1 MASMPSAGHVRVAIE
16 NAVTTADFSQTAARS
31 NVVVLQE
38 WEKAKLHSLKA
49 ANPAMKVLMYK
60 NLSSMLA
67 ASPNGNAG
75 TGVTTQEAA
84 SHPEWYL
91 TSTSTGTKFNF
102 WGYDY
107 LWAADIGDR
116 SYQDQWLA
124 NVKAKLK
131 ADSWDG
137 VFVDD
142 TNPTMRYHY
151 DPEQVAEYPTDAA
164 YAAATGRALSVIGP
178 ALKAQGKLVIPN
190 FGAWRDY
197 RTAVSSWLPYVSGG
211 MEEQFTKWGNDPAT
225 GYLTGADW
233 DRQLALL
240 KETQA
245 AGKYALVVSHSTSK
259 DANAARYGW
268 ATTLLAGTGKAFFS
282 LAENYAGESWFP
294 EYDYDLGKA
303 VGVEQKFSNG
313 VHKRVFE
320 HGIVLVNPTTGSAPV
335 SFGSRYRGSGISLS
349 SSTTMA
355 PHTGLILLAEGVAA
369 PKAPAATDAAPEP
382 APVAPAGGTQLAA
395 QPVAPSA
402 ASAIAPPA
410 SKSTVRPVGRVVVR
424 VRCRSAKRCHRV
436 VRVVLGRSVVGRRK
450 VTVRA
455 RRSARVAV
463 RLDARGRRALAQGKR
478 LRTLV
483 RASV

>member
-1 MASMPSAGHVRVAIE
+1 MPSAGHVRVAID
-16 NAVTTADFSQTAARS
+16 NAVTTADFSQTAGRS
-31 NVVVLQE
+31 NVVVLHE

-49 ANPAMKVLMYK
+49 ANPSMKVLMYK

-67 ASPNGNAG
+67 ASSNGNAS

-91 TSTSTGTKFNF
+91 TSKTTGTKFNF

-116 SYQDQWLA
+116 SYQDRWAA
-124 NVKAKLK
+124 NVLAKLK

-142 TNPTMRYHY
+142 TNPTIRYHY
-151 DPEQVAEYPTDAA
+151 TPESVLEYPTDAS
-164 YAAATGRALSVIGP
+164 YSAATGRALSVIGP
-178 ALKAQGKLVIPN
+178 ALTAQGKLVIPN

-211 MEEQFTKWGNDPAT
+211 MEEQFTKWGNDPAVGYVT
-225 GYLTGADW
+225 GVDW
-233 DRQLALL
+233 DSQLAIL

-245 AGKYALVVSHSTSK
+245 AGKYSLIVAHSTAT

-268 ATTLLAGTGKAFFS
+268 ATTLLAGTGKASFS
-282 LAENYAGESWFP
+282 LAENYTGESWFP

-303 VGVEQKFSNG
+303 VGVESKLSNG

-320 HGIVLVNPTTGSAPV
+320 RGIVLVNPTLGSVPV
-335 SFGSRYRGSGISLS
+335 SFGARYRGSGLSLR

-355 PHTGLILLAEGVAA
+355 PHTGLILLKEAVANPPVAA
-369 PKAPAATDAAPEP
+369 GAAPAAAAP
-382 APVAPAGGTQLAA
+382 AQSATMQLVA
-395 QPVAPSA
+395 QPVAAPAAQSSA
-402 ASAIAPPA
+402 PA
-410 SKSTVRPVGRVVVR
+410 VAKPVVRKAKRVVVR
-424 VRCRSAKRCHRV
+424 VRCRSAKQCHRV
-436 VRVVLGRSVVGRRK
+436 VHVVLGRSAVVGRRK

-463 RLDARGRRALAQGKR
+463 SLDARGRKALAQGKQ

-483 RASV
+483 RARG

>member
-1 MASMPSAGHVRVAIE
+1 MAIDNNVP
-16 NAVTTADFSQTAARS
+16 TADFTKTPARS
-31 NVVVLQE
+31 SVVVLQE
-38 WEKAKLHSLKA
+38 WEKTRLHDLKA
-49 ANPAMKVLMYK
+49 ANPAIKVLMYK

-75 TGVTTQEAA
+75 TGVTTQEAE
-84 SHPEWYL
+84 SHPDWYL
-91 TSTSTGTKFNF
+91 KNTSGAKFNF

-107 LWAADIGDR
+107 LWAADIGLRSFQDR
-116 SYQDQWLA
+116 WAA
-124 NVKAKLK
+124 NVLAKLK

-142 TNPTMRYHY
+142 TNPTIRYHY
-151 DPEQVAEYPTDAA
+151 NPESVQKYPTDAA
-164 YAAATGRALSVIGP
+164 YSAATGSALAVIGP
-178 ALKAQGKLVIPN
+178 ALRAQGKLVIPN
-190 FGAWRDY
+190 MGSWRDY

-225 GYLTGADW
+225 GYMTGADW
-233 DRQLALL
+233 DRQLALV

-245 AGKYALVVSHSTSK
+245 AGKYVLLVSHSTAQ

-268 ATTLLAGTGKAFFS
+268 ATTLLAGTGTASYS
-282 LAENYAGESWFP
+282 LAENYNGESWFT

-303 VGVEQKFSNG
+303 VGAETKLSSG

-320 HGIVLVNPTTGSAPV
+320 RGIVLVNPTLASVPV
-335 SFGSRYRGSGISLS
+335 SFGARYRGSGLSLR

-355 PHTGLILLAEGVAA
+355 PHTGLILLKEGVAA
-369 PKAPAATDAAPEP
+369 PKAPAPAVAAAEP
-382 APVAPAGGTQLAA
+382 APAAPAAGVELAA

-402 ASAIAPPA
+402 AVAIAPPA
-410 SKSTVRPVGRVVVR
+410 SKSTVRPVRRVVVK

-436 VRVVLGRSVVGRRK
+436 VHVVLGRSAVVGRRN

-455 RRSARVAV
+455 RRSARIAV
-463 RLDARGRRALAQGKR
+463 SLDARGRKALAQGKR

>member
-1 MASMPSAGHVRVAIE
+1 MPSAGHVRVAIDS
-16 NAVTTADFSQTAARS
+16 AVATADFSQTAARS

-67 ASPNGNAG
+67 ADSNGNAS
-75 TGVTTQEAA
+75 TGVTTQDAA

-91 TSTSTGTKFNF
+91 TSTTTGTKFNF

-116 SYQDQWLA
+116 AYQDRWA
-124 NVKAKLK
+124 ASVGAKLR

-151 DPEQVAEYPTDAA
+151 NPAEVAEYPSDAS
-164 YAAATGRALSVIGP
+164 YSAATGRALSVIGP
-178 ALKAQGKLVIPN
+178 ALTRQGKLVIPN

-197 RTAVSSWLPYVSGG
+197 RTAVSNWLPYVSGG

-225 GYLTGADW
+225 GYVTGVDW
-233 DRQLALL
+233 DSQLAIL

-245 AGKYALVVSHSTSK
+245 AGKYSLIVAHSTST

-268 ATTLLAGTGKAFFS
+268 ATTLLAGTGKASFS
-282 LAENYAGESWFP
+282 LAENYTGESWFP

-303 VGVEQKFSNG
+303 VGVESKLSNG

-320 HGIVLVNPTTGSAPV
+320 RGIVLVNPTLGSVPV
-335 SFGSRYRGSGISLS
+335 SFGGRYHGSGLS
-349 SSTTMA
+349 VRSSTTMA
-355 PHTGLILLAEGVAA
+355 SHTGLILLKEGTAAAANPPAAAGVAPA
-369 PKAPAATDAAPEP
+369 VAAQAPAAGME
-382 APVAPAGGTQLAA
+382 LAA
-395 QPVAPSA
+395 QPVAPSVT
-402 ASAIAPPA
+402 ASKPPA
-410 SKSTVRPVGRVVVR
+410 STATVRPVGQVVVR
-424 VRCRSAKRCHRV
+424 VRCRAAKQCRRV
-436 VRVVLGRSVVGRRK
+436 VRVVLGRSVVVGRRN

-463 RLDARGRRALAQGKR
+463 RLDARGRKALAQGKP

-483 RASV
+483 RTSR